1 MTRSGTLLMR
11 LAGPMQSWGV
21 QSRFTVRDTA
31 REPTKSGVIGLV
43 CAALGRPREEPVDD
57 LAELRMGVRVDLEGI
72 LSRDYHTAGVGRWAG
87 RPYGVVTVDGKGL
100 RPVPSNRYYLADADF
115 LVGLA
120 GPLPLLE
127 QIAEALERPRWPLY
141 LGRKSFVPGV
151 PVWIPDGLKP
161 GVDLESALRSEP
173 WPSAERLAH
182 RSLPEPPALRA
193 VLEETNPERADYAQ
207 LDQPLGAAFA
217 TRRFGLRYTRTEFWV
232 LGTDVPKRKEID
244 GVPLTADPR
253 STEP

>member
-1 MTRSGTLLMR
+1 MAETGTLLLR

-57 LAELRMGVRVDLEGI
+57 LAALLMGVRVDLEGV
-72 LSRDYHTAGVGRWAG
+72 LARDYHTAGVGNWAG
-87 RPYGVVTVDGKGL
+87 RPYGVATVDDKGL

-115 LVGLA
+115 LVGLW

-127 QIAEALERPRWPLY
+127 QVAAALERPHWPLY
-141 LGRKSFVPGV
+141 LGRKAFPPGV
-151 PVWIPDGLKP
+151 PVWLPNGLRP
-161 GVDLESALRSEP
+161 GIGLVEALKAEP
-173 WPSAERLAH
+173 WPGPELALRRH
-182 RSLPEPPALRA
+182 LPRPPALRA
-193 VLEETNPERADYAQ
+193 VLEEPDPDRADDAQ

-217 TRRFGLRYTRTEFWV
+217 TRRFTLRYRRTEFWI
-232 LGTDVPKRKEID
+232 LGTDVPVREEPD
-244 GVPLTADPR
+244 RVSLEADPR
-253 STEP
+253 SAHP

>member
-1 MTRSGTLLMR
+1 MAGTGTLLLR

-43 CAALGRPREEPVDD
+43 CAALGRPREKPVDD
-57 LAELRMGVRVDLEGI
+57 LAALRMGVRVDLEGV

-87 RPYGVVTVDGKGL
+87 RRYGVITVDGKGL

-115 LVGLA
+115 LVGLW

-127 QIAEALERPRWPLY
+127 QIAEALQRPHWPLY
-141 LGRKSFVPGV
+141 LGRKAFVPGV

-161 GVDLESALRSEP
+161 GLGLEPALRSEP
-173 WPSAERLAH
+173 WPSGEQLGR
-182 RSLPEPPALRA
+182 RPLPKPPALRA
-193 VLEETNPERADYAQ
+193 VLEETDPERADYAQ
-207 LDQPLGAAFA
+207 LDQPVGAVFA
-217 TRRFGLRYTRTEFWV
+217 TRRFGLRYTRTVFWV
-232 LGTDVPKRKEID
+232 LGADVPMREEINH
-244 GVPLTADPR
+244 VPLTADPR
-253 STEP
+253 STQS

>member
-1 MTRSGTLLMR
+1 MTASGTLLMR

-43 CAALGRPREEPVDD
+43 CAALGRPREESVDD

-87 RPYGVVTVDGKGL
+87 QPYGVVTVDGKGL

-127 QIAEALERPRWPLY
+127 QIAEALKQPRWPLY
-141 LGRKSFVPGV
+141 LGRKSFVPGS
-151 PVWIPDGLKP
+151 PVWIPDGIKP
-161 GVDLESALRSEP
+161 GVDLEAALRSEP
-173 WPSAERLAH
+173 WPSAERLA
-182 RSLPEPPALRA
+182 RRPMPSPPALRV
-193 VLEETNPERADYAQ
+193 VLEEPNPERADYAQ

-217 TRRFGLRYTRTEFWV
+217 TRRFGLRYTRTEFWR
-232 LGTDVPKRKEID
+232 LGVDVPVREESD
-244 GVPLTADPR
+244 DVSFAPDSR
-253 STEP
+253 SAQS